1 MRVGSFF
8 SLFLKDDCFM
18 TVVPSSTNL
27 VSLVEE
33 GTKLGFGIIK
43 REKL

>member
-8 SLFLKDDCFM
+8 SLFLKDECFM

-33 GTKLGFGIIK
+33 GTKLLIWYNK